1 MATKQ
6 RYKSSFGFID
16 LLFNLLVGFTFMFIL
31 AFMLINPIAKKH
43 NFDPKAEYMI
53 VMSWDPQSA
62 TDIDMW
68 VQDNLN
74 NIVSFRTKNIALMH
88 LDRDDL
94 GYRNDTFISETGAT
108 VKHEINREVLTIRS
122 RDPRTYTV
130 TTHWYSK
137 IINAN
142 TGAEQVTIELIRLNP
157 YKEAS
162 IKQII
167 LQGPGDEKHAFTF
180 TVLPDGNLELDDTE
194 KLIVNDADNISR
206 KNN

>member
-53 VMSWDPQSA
+53 VMTWDPQSGN
-62 TDIDMW
+62 DIDMW

-94 GYRNDTFISETGAT
+94 GYRNDTFVGETGSI

-137 IINAN
+137 VINEN
-142 TGAEQVTIELIRLNP
+142 NSAEQVTIELIRLNP

-167 LQGPGDEKHAFTF
+167 LQGPGVEKHAFTF

-194 KLIVNDADNISR
+194 KLIVNDADNMAR